1 MAQAGKSFFKED
13 PIFTSM
19 GSKEPEKYV
28 SMKSTAPVKS
38 KLRIM
43 PNHEMSVIDS
53 YLYNYVSDEAGAGL
67 GETGGLDIRLGSNLN
82 INKEEIVHIHTGASY
97 IYLNDV
103 LYMQ

>member
-19 GSKEPEKYV
+19 GTKEPEKYV
-28 SMKSTAPVKS
+28 STKSAAPAKS
-38 KLRIM
+38 KLRIL
-43 PNHEMSVIDS
+43 PNHEMSVADS
-53 YLYNYVSDEAGAGL
+53 YLYTYVSDEAGAGL
-67 GETGGLDIRLGSNLN
+67 GETGGLEIRLGSNLN

-97 IYLNDV
+97 IYLDGV